1 MIRYVDNKHKFS
13 AVVDS
18 RQVSEVPLPARHR
31 VERHGAI
38 RLGTGHEMRI
48 IARLF
53 ALFDMHPV
61 GYYDLSVVGFPL
73 HATAFRPLTSSALA
87 QNPFRVFTS
96 VLRRELLPADA
107 RQLVDTVLS
116 KRNLFTERLM
126 GLLEKAEKERF
137 LAKEDENELMTGALE
152 IFRWHSTAN
161 VSQSDYGAMNAA
173 HPMVADIASFPS
185 AHINHLT
192 PRTLDI
198 DEVQET
204 MARKHMPY
212 KDRIEGPP
220 RRQCSILL
228 RQTSFRALEEQVRFI
243 DQTGQ
248 TVDGHHTAR
257 FGEVEQ
263 RGAALTKQ
271 GRKLYDEFLRQAN
284 TNAAANGGSEQDY
297 QDALHRAFKDFSDNR
312 LLSAKS

>member
-1 MIRYVDNKHKFS
+1 
-13 AVVDS
+13 
-18 RQVSEVPLPARHR
+18 
-31 VERHGAI
+31 
-38 RLGTGHEMRI
+38 
-48 IARLF
+48 
-53 ALFDMHPV
+53 
-61 GYYDLSVVGFPL
+61 
-73 HATAFRPLTSSALA
+73 
-87 QNPFRVFTS
+87 
-96 VLRRELLPADA
+96 
-107 RQLVDTVLS
+107 
-116 KRNLFTERLM
+116 M

-137 LAKEDENELMTGALE
+137 LAKEDENELMTEALE

-297 QDALHRAFKDFSDNR
+297 QDALHRAFKDFPDNWADLR
-312 LLSAKS
+312 SQKLVFFRYSAPANRPQTSKHAKVRKLSELLEEESVQYERIIYEDFLPISAAGIFTSNLKGASHKTVCEGENGDISLLEQCIGTKIMDPTTLYEEMENESLKQCCDLLELDHITLD